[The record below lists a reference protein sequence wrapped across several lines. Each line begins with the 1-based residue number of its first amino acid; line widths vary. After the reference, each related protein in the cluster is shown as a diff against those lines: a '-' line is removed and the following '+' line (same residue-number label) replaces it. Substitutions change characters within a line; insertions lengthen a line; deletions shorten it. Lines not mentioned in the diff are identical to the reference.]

1 MSAPKKKPISLF
13 RQVLL
18 YGLLLGALVTVL
30 KLLEFNLIVKNNIF
44 EVYAGIVALIFTAV
58 GIWVGLSLTAKKK
71 RIVVTSAPVA
81 VEDNEDILK
90 ELGISRREYE
100 VLELVAQGLTNQQV
114 ADKLFVSLNTVKT
127 HMTNLFAKLE
137 VNRRTQAIQ
146 RAKELKILR

>member
-1 MSAPKKKPISLF
+1 M
-13 RQVLL
+13 

-30 KLLEFNLIVKNNIF
+30 KLLEFNLVVKNNIF
-44 EVYAGIVALIFTAV
+44 EVYAGIVAVLFTAV
-58 GIWVGLSLTAKKK
+58 GVWVGISLTGKKK
-71 RIVVTSAPVA
+71 PIVVSAAPVA
-81 VEDNEDILK
+81 GEDNEDILK

-100 VLELVAQGLTNQQV
+100 VLELVAMGLTNQQV

-146 RAKELKILR
+146 RAKELRILR

>member
-1 MSAPKKKPISLF
+1 MSVSKKKPVSLF
-13 RQVLL
+13 KQVLL
-18 YGLLLGALVTVL
+18 YGLLLGALVTAL

-44 EVYAGIVALIFTAV
+44 EVYAGIVALLFTAV

-71 RIVVTSAPVA
+71 RIVVSSVPVSAA
-81 VEDNEDILK
+81 NNEDILK

-100 VLELVAQGLTNQQV
+100 VLELVAMGLTNQEV

-146 RAKELKILR
+146 RAKELKILK